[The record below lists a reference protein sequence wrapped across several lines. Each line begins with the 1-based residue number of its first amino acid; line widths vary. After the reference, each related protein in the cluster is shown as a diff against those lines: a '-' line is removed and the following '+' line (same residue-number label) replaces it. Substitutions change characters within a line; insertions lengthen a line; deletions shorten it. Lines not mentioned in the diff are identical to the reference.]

1 MKRETVEIQFVKLR
15 GCTDKDAGAGRM
27 SGKVKDTKGST
38 GGSGREPGGAW
49 NICFGQVFH
58 CLW

>member
-15 GCTDKDAGAGRM
+15 GCADKDVGRGRM
-27 SGKVKDTKGST
+27 SGKVKDTKGAL
-38 GGSGREPGGAW
+38 GGAW
-49 NICFGQVFH
+49 SICFGQVFH